1 MYPCVLLERNNVKR
15 IVTVLV
21 LSTIFFA
28 TIGASQSYSAMAQ
41 STTQTPDTT
50 QASDTTQS
58 PAETTVP
65 DDRDASDAPW
75 WILILVGLGILI
87 LVVVFATRGSKDK
100 AAAAAPPPAKT
111 WKDYARDGYAS
122 SRWLYDAMGED
133 TAVWRGNAQFDDTTD
148 VGQSAG
154 TAKAETWQRL
164 DGRMTSATDNLYSL
178 EAAAPDQRTA
188 QTARNTVNALIT
200 TRTALD
206 ARAESRFAYRSAER
220 QEHDSTTLMQARER
234 EVRSS
239 RNLVEARNSLA
250 LALTDLSTI
259 A

>member
-1 MYPCVLLERNNVKR
+1 MKR
-15 IVTVLV
+15 IVSLVV
-21 LSTIFFA
+21 LSTIFFTA
-28 TIGASQSYSAMAQ
+28 IGASQSFAAMAQ
-41 STTQTPDTT
+41 TTTVAPATTQAPDTT
-50 QASDTTQS
+50 SAPD
-58 PAETTVP
+58 ATTVP
-65 DDRDASDAPW
+65 GAGDASDAPW
-75 WILILVGLGILI
+75 WILIIVGLGILI
-87 LVVVFATRGSKDK
+87 LVVVFATRGSKQRVV
-100 AAAAAPPPAKT
+100 AAAPPPAKT
-111 WKDYARDGYAS
+111 WKDYARAGYAS

-133 TAVWRGNAQFDDTTD
+133 TAVWRGNAQFDDATA
-148 VGQSAG
+148 VGTSAG
-154 TAKAETWQRL
+154 TSKAETWQQL
-164 DGRMTSATDNLYSL
+164 DPRMSSATDALYSL
-178 EAAAPDQRTA
+178 EAAAPDQRTS
-188 QTARNTVNALIT
+188 QTARNTVNALHA